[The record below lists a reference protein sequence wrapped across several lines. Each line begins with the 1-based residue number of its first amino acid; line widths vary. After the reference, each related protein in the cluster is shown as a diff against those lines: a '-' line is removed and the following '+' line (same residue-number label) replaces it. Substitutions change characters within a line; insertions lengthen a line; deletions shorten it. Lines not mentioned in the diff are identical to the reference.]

1 MKAARVTSDEIKSG
15 LFERILMLG
24 FIAVLSGCGDFFAK
38 KPTEI
43 ESMEILNELSQVR
56 ESPKSADL
64 PHAYLQP
71 PSCLAIKDGVK
82 LFYFTRH
89 HPAGELAALVEQ
101 QMGIPSTVNSA
112 TNQIVAYCKDQPQA
126 DAVQQYLELIDV
138 TPVQINVDC
147 LILER
152 FGDVTMDWETTLLV
166 ENLLGEQITL
176 GETKYPNPEFPGASL
191 REAERANFGLDFGYW
206 HNQGIEG
213 HQVRAVV
220 DVLVSRGY
228 LKILLNPQLETV
240 NGQQAT
246 VTIKDYSPIE
256 EVKTGAAGASSVYNI
271 TKYVWVENT
280 LTVTPYAYS
289 DGSIGLKTDIKI
301 GSRSKPEGV
310 VQAPI
315 ITERSINVEEN
326 RIEPG
331 KSLIIGGMRKS
342 ERRSVVRGIPFFKDL
357 PLLGILFSSKD
368 FEEKGTEIIFIL
380 TPSISSGGQ
389 ENSKMVQDIR
399 KKYRAPEYQK
409 GLTDVVTGPFTDT
422 YTQIA
427 EKKATEAEMGR
438 VQAEVDL
445 EQTLRQAEAEKE
457 RADRAETQALE
468 LREKAIQLQQQAAQ
482 IQAEADAQTAQAQT
496 TKTEIQTNMQKVQ
509 ELEIQRQQLG
519 TQIQQA
525 LHEAE
530 QYRKEAEDAR
540 QKAAQAEEQAR
551 QAQERLAAEVAAAA
565 AETQQPA
572 PEPQPAPEAQPEPE
586 VKTEEPVPSV
596 PAQPPS

>member
-1 MKAARVTSDEIKSG
+1 MTSDKIKSG
-15 LFERILMLG
+15 LIEWILLLG
-24 FIAVLSGCGDFFAK
+24 FIAVFSGCGDFFAK

-43 ESMEILNELSQVR
+43 ESMEILSELSQVR
-56 ESPKSADL
+56 ESPKSAEL
-64 PHAYLQP
+64 PQAYLQP
-71 PSCLAIKDGVK
+71 PSRLAIKDGIK
-82 LFYFTRH
+82 LFYFTKH
-89 HPAGELAALVEQ
+89 HPAKDLAGLVQ
-101 QMGIPSTVNSA
+101 QQLDISSAINPA

-166 ENLLGEQITL
+166 ENLLGEQVTL
-176 GETKYPNPEFPGASL
+176 GETKYPNPVFPGASL
-191 REAERANFGLDFGYW
+191 REVERANFGLDVGYW
-206 HNQGIEG
+206 HNQGIDG

-220 DVLVSRGY
+220 DMLVSRGY

-256 EVKTGAAGASSVYNI
+256 EVKTGAAGVSSVYNI

-280 LTVTPYAYS
+280 LMVTPYAYS
-289 DGSIGLKTDIKI
+289 DGSIGLKTDIKV

-342 ERRSVVRGIPFFKDL
+342 ERRSVVRGVPFFKDL

-389 ENSKMVQDIR
+389 ENIKMVEDIR
-399 KKYRAPEYQK
+399 KKYRAPEYEK
-409 GLTDVVTGPFTDT
+409 DLTDVVTGPFTDT

-445 EQTLRQAEAEKE
+445 EQALVRAKTEKDHADGAEA
-457 RADRAETQALE
+457 QARK
-468 LREKAIQLQQQAAQ
+468 LREAATQLQQQALQA
-482 IQAEADAQTAQAQT
+482 QAEADAIAAETWSTRTQ
-496 TKTEIQTNMQKVQ
+496 IQTDMRKVE
-509 ELEIQRQQLG
+509 ELEAERQQLYA
-519 TQIQQA
+519 QIQQT
-525 LHEAE
+525 LQEAE
-530 QYRKEAEDAR
+530 RLGREAQDAR
-540 QKAAQAEEQAR
+540 QKAAEAEQ
-551 QAQERLAAEVAAAA
+551 QAQEARKRLAAEP
-565 AETQQPA
+565 AETEQQA
-572 PEPQPAPEAQPEPE
+572 PEGQEPLSESAPEAGGA
-586 VKTEEPVPSV
+586 
-596 PAQPPS
+596 PAQSLPAPSES